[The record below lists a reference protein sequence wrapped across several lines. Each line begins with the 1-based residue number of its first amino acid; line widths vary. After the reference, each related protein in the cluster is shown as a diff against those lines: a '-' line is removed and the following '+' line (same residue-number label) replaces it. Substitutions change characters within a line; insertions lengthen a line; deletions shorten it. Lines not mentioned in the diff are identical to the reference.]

1 MEKGLE
7 LLVAGMGGV
16 FLFLSLMVLI
26 MYLASMVL
34 KKFEK
39 PEAAIESGT
48 GGNEQLAMIAAAIA
62 VVKNHTQG

>member
-1 MEKGLE
+1 M
-7 LLVAGMGGV
+7 VAGMGGV
-16 FLFLSLMVLI
+16 FTFLALMVLV
-26 MYLASMVL
+26 MYLSSIVF

-39 PEAAIESGT
+39 PEAALESGT

>member
-1 MEKGLE
+1 
-7 LLVAGMGGV
+7 
-16 FLFLSLMVLI
+16 MVLV
-26 MYLASMVL
+26 MYLSSIVF

-39 PEAAIESGT
+39 PEAALESGT